1 VPFLSLT
8 RLRLRGWLQLPRFM
22 LHASRSRRQAQAA
35 QGFVVGT
42 LSAEPGRLTFW
53 TATLWESEAAMR
65 AFLVSG
71 AHREAMP
78 KLGALC
84 DEASV
89 AHTERETDQVPG
101 GAEAVEIMR
110 RVGRVLRLPQPSA
123 AHAAGET
130 VPDGRAPRFAALL
143 RPS

>member
-1 VPFLSLT
+1 MPFLSLT

-22 LHASRSRRQAQAA
+22 LHASRSRRQAQEAD
-35 QGFVVGT
+35 GFVTGA
-42 LSAEPGRLTFW
+42 LSADPPRLTFW
-53 TATLWESEAAMR
+53 TATVWESEAAMR
-65 AFLVSG
+65 AFLLSG

-89 AHTERETDQVPG
+89 AHTTREANQVPG
-101 GAEAVEIMR
+101 GEEAVELMR
-110 RVGRVLRLPQPSA
+110 GVGRVLRLPNPTA

-130 VPDGRAPRFAALL
+130 VPDGRPPRFAPIRRA
-143 RPS
+143 